1 VDDARAAPDDRREER
16 AVIGLL
22 VAVAGGVGA
31 VVRFLVDTWIGH
43 RSQGS
48 PVPLGTMAINVSG
61 SFLLGLLTGWW
72 MLRTGDPGWKLVL
85 GTGFLGGYTTF
96 STASVEAARLTR
108 AGRGWTVLVHAGGML
123 LLSVAG
129 ATLGVWLAGL

>member
-1 VDDARAAPDDRREER
+1 M
-16 AVIGLL
+16 IGLM

-48 PVPLGTMAINVSG
+48 PVPLGTATINVTG

-72 MLRTGDPGWKLVL
+72 MFRTGDPGWRLVL

-129 ATLGVWLAGL
+129 ATLGVWLGGL

>member
-1 VDDARAAPDDRREER
+1 M
-16 AVIGLL
+16 IGLL
-22 VAVAGGVGA
+22 VAAAGGLGA
-31 VVRFLVDTWIGH
+31 VSRFLIDTWIGH

-48 PVPLGTMAINVSG
+48 PVLLGTLVINVTG

-72 MLRTGDPGWKLVL
+72 MLRTGDPGWKLVV

-123 LLSVAG
+123 LLSLTGAG
-129 ATLGVWLAGL
+129 FGIWLAAG

>member
-1 VDDARAAPDDRREER
+1 
-16 AVIGLL
+16 VIGVL
-22 VAVAGGVGA
+22 VAVGGGIGA

-43 RSQGS
+43 RSKGS
-48 PVPLGTMAINVSG
+48 AVPLGTMVINVTG
-61 SFLLGLLTGWW
+61 SFLLGLAVGWW
-72 MLRTGDPGWKLVL
+72 MFRTGDPGWKLVL
-85 GTGFLGGYTTF
+85 GTGVLGGYTTF

-129 ATLGVWLAGL
+129 AALGLWMGGL

>member
-1 VDDARAAPDDRREER
+1 M
-16 AVIGLL
+16 IGLL
-22 VAVAGGVGA
+22 IAVAGGLGA
-31 VVRFLVDTWIGH
+31 VGRFLLDTWIGH

-48 PVPLGTMAINVSG
+48 RVPLGTIVINVTG

-72 MLRTGDPGWKLVL
+72 MFHTGEPGWKPVL

-108 AGRGWTVLVHAGGML
+108 AGRGWTVLAHAGGML
-123 LLSVAG
+123 LLSVA
-129 ATLGVWLAGL
+129 ATALGLWLASL

>member
-1 VDDARAAPDDRREER
+1 MT
-16 AVIGLL
+16 GLL
-22 VAVAGGVGA
+22 VAVAGGLGA
-31 VVRFLVDTWIGH
+31 VVRFLLDTWIGH
-43 RSQGS
+43 RSQDS
-48 PVPLGTMAINVSG
+48 PVPLGTMVINVTG

-72 MLRTGDPGWKLVL
+72 MFRTGDPGWRLVL

-123 LLSVAG
+123 LLSLGGAALGILVAG
-129 ATLGVWLAGL
+129 A

>member
-1 VDDARAAPDDRREER
+1 L
-16 AVIGLL
+16 IGFLL
-22 VAVAGGVGA
+22 ALAGGLGAVA
-31 VVRFLVDTWIGH
+31 RFMVDTWIGH

-48 PVPLGTMAINVSG
+48 PVPLGTMAINVTG
-61 SFLLGLLTGWW
+61 SFLLGLLSGWW
-72 MLRTGDPGWKLVL
+72 MFHTGDAGWKLVV
-85 GTGFLGGYTTF
+85 GTGLLGGYTTF

-129 ATLGVWLAGL
+129 AGLGLLLAGAGLPG